1 MKRIFLG
8 ALAVCLAALTACA
21 HADGDAL
28 RATFFAA
35 GAAGETAAFAAGPD
49 GMPQIMLRYSSAV
62 TRAGGGFC
70 GRSSFFTAQA

>member
-35 GAAGETAAFAAGPD
+35 GAADAILIQTEN
-49 GMPQIMLRYSSAV
+49 SAV
-62 TRAGGGFC
+62 LIDAGL
-70 GRSSFFTAQA
+70 